1 MQLEI
6 LREPGR
12 GAPRALD
19 VLLVHG
25 SYCAA
30 WVWQPH
36 VMPFLAERGY
46 TVHALS
52 FRGHGGSG
60 LGGPLSNVSVAD
72 YVADLAA
79 AVDRIGRPV
88 AVVAH
93 SLGGA
98 VVQSALSSGARFA
111 GVALLASIPPTGM
124 LVPSQTMFWR
134 RPRLWSEL
142 SRIMYSGVADADP
155 EILRDGL
162 FDNRISAE
170 AFARLS
176 RRFSNESARAILDV
190 MGPYALG
197 TMGLRDC
204 PVLVLGGGRD
214 WFISEWD
221 IRQTAAWYGTP
232 AVILPELSHAI
243 MLDPSW
249 QDAAIAVSD
258 WLDGLTP

>member
-6 LREPGR
+6 LRESGR
-12 GAPRALD
+12 GVSRAFD

-25 SYCAA
+25 SYSAA
-30 WVWQPH
+30 CVWQPNF
-36 VMPFLAERGY
+36 VPFLAERGH

-60 LGGPLSNVSVAD
+60 LAGPLSEVSVAD

-79 AVDRIGRPV
+79 AVETIGRPV

-98 VVQSALSSGARFA
+98 IVQSALSSGARFA

-134 RPRLWSEL
+134 RPRLWAEL
-142 SRIMYSGVADADP
+142 SRIMYAGVAEADP

-162 FDNRISAE
+162 FDNRIPPE

-176 RRFSNESARAILDV
+176 RRFSNESARAILEL
-190 MGPYALG
+190 MGPYGLG
-197 TMGLRDC
+197 TMGYRDC

-232 AVILPELSHAI
+232 AVILPELSHAM

-249 QDAAIAVSD
+249 HAAATTVGD
-258 WLDGLTP
+258 WLDGLDA